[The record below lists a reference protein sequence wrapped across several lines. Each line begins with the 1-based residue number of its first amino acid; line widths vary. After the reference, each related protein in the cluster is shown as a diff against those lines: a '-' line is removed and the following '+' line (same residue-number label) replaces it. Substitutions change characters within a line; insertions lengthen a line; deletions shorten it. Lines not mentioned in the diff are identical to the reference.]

1 MKDDATSPYCIKTET
16 SNIAIFLYIWC
27 VCDYNY
33 LRFSQ
38 DLSCCDGHICRML
51 WDETCHQD
59 QKRHI
64 IMRKWLNHRA
74 TTVLGL
80 FMYFHDN
87 SSWVLYS
94 HSVDIFFPLIYDKK
108 TFCFKYRF
116 TEVFF
121 FSSFQFVTLL
131 RNLVDFKTLGL
142 LQVPLIIKMR
152 IMNWAEKA
160 TVFTED
166 TSCTIA
172 KLKQGK
178 ERCAFRK
185 GGV

>member
-1 MKDDATSPYCIKTET
+1 
-16 SNIAIFLYIWC
+16 
-27 VCDYNY
+27 
-33 LRFSQ
+33 
-38 DLSCCDGHICRML
+38 ML
-51 WDETCHQD
+51 WDKTCLQE
-59 QKRHI
+59 QKRNI
-64 IMRKWLNHRA
+64 IPRKWLNQRA

-94 HSVDIFFPLIYDKK
+94 HSVDIFFPWFTTRRHFVLNTDSQR
-108 TFCFKYRF
+108 CF
-116 TEVFF
+116 
-121 FSSFQFVTLL
+121 SFLCSNLWLLL
-131 RNLVDFKTLGL
+131 RNLIDFKTLGL

-152 IMNWAEKA
+152 TMNWAEKA

-178 ERCAFRK
+178 ERCAFRRGRFK
-185 GGV
+185 TSLFHTLQFFPSL